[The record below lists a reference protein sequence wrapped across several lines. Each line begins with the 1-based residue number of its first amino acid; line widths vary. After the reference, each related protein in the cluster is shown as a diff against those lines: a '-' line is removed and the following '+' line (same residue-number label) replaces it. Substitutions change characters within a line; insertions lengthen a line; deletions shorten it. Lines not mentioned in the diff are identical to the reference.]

1 MKTILKRITLVL
13 TVFLFA
19 QGANSQD
26 YLLSQPWAVS
36 SMVAPS
42 FAGLNLGGRAFAT
55 YRNQYS
61 SLKGAHVAIAG
72 YDQYFHPIRSSFG
85 ANISYTNYAG
95 GILSQTEFNIQYNYA
110 VQMTKDWFFRPGLQ
124 IGLFY
129 RNIDPSKMV
138 FADQIAGDG
147 SILSTPSSFNPVN
160 TSLVRFD
167 AGVSVLFYCQYFFGG
182 LHVDNLLGNKV
193 SFMDQAE
200 TTNPLKLSVYAA
212 GLIPISKGLGKYSPK
227 DDVTIAALYQW
238 QGQYHQIDLDIMYH
252 RRYFMAGVGYRGVP
266 FYTPEGLT
274 NQDAV
279 KLMIGGSVAGFS
291 LSYSYDISVS
301 SLVDVSG
308 GSHEVVLTYR
318 FMEKAPND
326 RSFFCY

>member
-1 MKTILKRITLVL
+1 MKTILKRITVVLAVLVL
-13 TVFLFA
+13 A
-19 QGANSQD
+19 QGAYAQD
-26 YLLSQPWAVS
+26 FLLSQPWAIS

-42 FAGLNLGGRAFAT
+42 FAGFNLGGRVFAT

-61 SLKGAHVAIAG
+61 SIKGAHVAVAG
-72 YDQYFHPIRSSFG
+72 YDQYFHPLRSSFG
-85 ANISYTNYAG
+85 ANIAYSNYG
-95 GILSQTEFNIQYNYA
+95 GGMLSQTELNIQYNYA
-110 VQMTKDWFFRPGLQ
+110 IQMTTDWYFRPGLQ
-124 IGLFY
+124 LGLFY
-129 RNIDPSKMV
+129 RTIDPSKMI
-138 FADQIAGDG
+138 FADQIALDG
-147 SILSTPSSFNPVN
+147 SILSSTSFNPTN

-167 AGVSVLFYCQYFFGG
+167 AGVSVLFYNQYFFSGVN
-182 LHVDNLLGNKV
+182 VDNLLGNKV
-193 SFMDQAE
+193 SFTDQSE
-200 TTNPLKLSVYAA
+200 TTNPVRLSVFAA
-212 GLIPISKGLGKYSPK
+212 GMIPISKGLGKYSPK

-266 FYTPEGLT
+266 FYTPEGLS

-291 LSYSYDISVS
+291 LSYSYDISIS

-308 GSHEVVLTYR
+308 GSHEIVLTYR
-318 FMEKAPND
+318 FLEKAPND

>member
-1 MKTILKRITLVL
+1 MKTILKRITVVLAVLVL
-13 TVFLFA
+13 A
-19 QGANSQD
+19 QGAYAQD
-26 YLLSQPWAVS
+26 FLLSQPWAIS

-42 FAGLNLGGRAFAT
+42 FAGFNLGGRVFAT

-61 SLKGAHVAIAG
+61 SIKGAHVAVAG
-72 YDQYFHPIRSSFG
+72 YDQYFHPLRSSFG
-85 ANISYTNYAG
+85 ANIAYSNYG
-95 GILSQTEFNIQYNYA
+95 GGMLSQTEFNIQYNYA
-110 VQMTKDWFFRPGLQ
+110 IQMTTDWYFRPGLQ
-124 IGLFY
+124 LGLFY
-129 RNIDPSKMV
+129 RTIDPSKMI
-138 FADQIAGDG
+138 FADQIALDG
-147 SILSTPSSFNPVN
+147 SILSSTSFNPTN

-167 AGVSVLFYCQYFFGG
+167 AGVSVLFYNQYFFSGVN
-182 LHVDNLLGNKV
+182 VDNLLGNKV
-193 SFMDQAE
+193 SFTDQSE
-200 TTNPLKLSVYAA
+200 TTNPVRLSVFAA
-212 GLIPISKGLGKYSPK
+212 GMIPISKGLGKYSPK

-266 FYTPEGLT
+266 FYTPEGLS

-291 LSYSYDISVS
+291 LSYSYDISIS

-308 GSHEVVLTYR
+308 GSHEIVLTYR
-318 FMEKAPND
+318 FLEKAPND

>member
-1 MKTILKRITLVL
+1 MKTMLKRIISVVSVL
-13 TVFLFA
+13 LLA
-19 QGANSQD
+19 QGAMSQD
-26 YLLSQPWAVS
+26 YLLSQPWAVA

-42 FAGLNLGGRAFAT
+42 FAGFNLGGKAFLT

-72 YDQYFHPIRSSFG
+72 YDQYFHPMRSSFG
-85 ANISYTNYAG
+85 ANIAYTNYASSA
-95 GILSQTEFNIQYNYA
+95 LSQTEFNIQYNYS
-110 VQMTKDWFFRPGLQ
+110 VQMTSDWYFRPGLQ
-124 IGLFY
+124 LGLFY
-129 RNIDPSKMV
+129 RTIDPNNMI
-138 FADQIAGDG
+138 FADQIAPDG
-147 SILSTPSSFNPVN
+147 TFLPTTSFNPVN
-160 TSLVRFD
+160 TSVVRFD
-167 AGVSVLFYCQYFFGG
+167 AGVSVLFYNQYFFGG
-182 LHVDNLLGNKV
+182 VHADNLLGNKI
-193 SFMDQAE
+193 SFMEQAE
-200 TTNPLKLSVYAA
+200 TTNPLKLSVFAA
-212 GLIPISKGLGKYSPK
+212 GLIPISKGLGKYDAK

-266 FYTPEGLT
+266 FYTPEGLK
-274 NQDAV
+274 NNDAV

-291 LSYSYDISVS
+291 VSYSYDINVS

-308 GSHEVVLTYR
+308 GSHEIVLTYR

>member
-1 MKTILKRITLVL
+1 MKTMLKRIISVVSVL
-13 TVFLFA
+13 LLA
-19 QGANSQD
+19 QGVMSQD
-26 YLLSQPWAVS
+26 YLLSQPWAIA

-42 FAGLNLGGRAFAT
+42 FAGMNLGGKAFMT

-72 YDQYFHPIRSSFG
+72 YDQYFHPMRSSFG
-85 ANISYTNYAG
+85 GNIAYTNYAG
-95 GILSQTEFNIQYNYA
+95 GMLSQTEFNIQYNYS
-110 VQMTKDWFFRPGLQ
+110 VQMTTDWYFRPGLQ
-124 IGLFY
+124 LGLFY
-129 RNIDPSKMV
+129 RTIDPSKMV
-138 FADQIAGDG
+138 FADQIGPNG
-147 SILSTPSSFNPVN
+147 EILPSTSFNPVN
-160 TSLVRFD
+160 SSVVRFD
-167 AGVSVLFYCQYFFGG
+167 AGVSILFYHKYFFGG
-182 LHVDNLLGNKV
+182 IHVDNILGNKV
-193 SFMDQAE
+193 SFMDQAS
-200 TTNPLKLSVYAA
+200 TTNPLKISAYAA
-212 GLIPISKGLGKYSPK
+212 GMIPISKGLGKYDAK

-266 FYTPEGLT
+266 FYTPEGMQ

-291 LSYSYDISVS
+291 LSYSYDINVS

-308 GSHEVVLTYR
+308 GSHEIVLTYR